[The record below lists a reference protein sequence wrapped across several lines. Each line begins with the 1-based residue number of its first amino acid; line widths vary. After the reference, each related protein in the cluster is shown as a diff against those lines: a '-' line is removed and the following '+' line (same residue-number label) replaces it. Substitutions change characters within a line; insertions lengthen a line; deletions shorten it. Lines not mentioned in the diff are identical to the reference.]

1 MKICYLFLNGLEF
14 VQQLICRITSF
25 LCDVKLSSAILL
37 INFHPRLPGCCIW
50 LSLCIPRVVL
60 LKLFESDDQDVVSLV
75 GLLPS
80 QLVNHLYL
88 VLQHTHPQRFS
99 NRIGVRSN
107 IVQFC
112 IKRTILIEKLSVCS
126 NELPNELSCVFF
138 SRLPWSSH
146 SFWSCAYES
155 VVILLLD
162 ALHMII
168 WSACCEWTHHCRN
181 GDSLFVLMQE
191 VINSETVKARIL
203 KLFPLCD
210 LILTVLLH
218 PLLLFH
224 LPCDLQHVAYVN
236 STFCVPFLSS
246 VVLRSTVGVPLIR
259 NFEPVAEVLKG
270 SDRFLEVWGIRRG
283 TSLEQLERKIGVF

>member
-1 MKICYLFLNGLEF
+1 
-14 VQQLICRITSF
+14 
-25 LCDVKLSSAILL
+25 
-37 INFHPRLPGCCIW
+37 
-50 LSLCIPRVVL
+50 
-60 LKLFESDDQDVVSLV
+60 
-75 GLLPS
+75 
-80 QLVNHLYL
+80 
-88 VLQHTHPQRFS
+88 
-99 NRIGVRSN
+99 
-107 IVQFC
+107 
-112 IKRTILIEKLSVCS
+112 
-126 NELPNELSCVFF
+126 
-138 SRLPWSSH
+138 
-146 SFWSCAYES
+146 
-155 VVILLLD
+155 
-162 ALHMII
+162 
-168 WSACCEWTHHCRN
+168 
-181 GDSLFVLMQE
+181 MQE

-259 NFEPVAEVLKG
+259 NFESVAEVLKG